1 MGCFPYKTPACHKG
15 CDFIRY
21 FSSTIVTLA
30 CIVLIFYAI
39 GHNYAALPG
48 HPAVHYSLFF
58 FVLVLLGY
66 LEGLQVAILALERV
80 DGASFRTSHP
90 RAFVV
95 HRLSTAQG
103 GLNVQ
108 RFLVG
113 RQFFVVFVVF
123 LCAQLTTFPTLSK
136 DGWPNWL
143 FILIIDTGLV
153 GALVVLAFGQLMPQ
167 LVAATHPVALMNLPG
182 AWSVVQ
188 LALCFESLGVTHF
201 SWLLAAAT
209 KRVCRLSPGGEVLHP
224 VCAPAKRDTDH
235 GKAAAGTKRTD
246 APPPLE
252 LDGVDLESGVESG
265 GGGDGPDEPE
275 SDGSAIG
282 DPSSSAATR
291 NATDG
296 DEMEGSSDR
305 NGANAGE
312 GEEGSEEDDETSRL
326 VRPAW
331 FDEMCVP
338 PDALG
343 LEQQLRDGADRGLA
357 AAGAP
362 SPTAAAQEPHGKA
375 RWLKAASERQPG
387 FRDLFKSWGV
397 TAATDE
403 FPRPGAIMR
412 HLAAR
417 GEPVPRYLLPPRH
430 PQHIPPHVV
439 AFDVVRR
446 NRELRAR
453 LAALEAARV
462 DE

>member
-123 LCAQLTTFPTLSK
+123 LCAQLTTFPTLPK
-136 DGWPNWL
+136 HGWPGWL
-143 FILIIDTGLV
+143 FVLVIDTGLV

-188 LALCFESLGVTHF
+188 LALGFESLGARRKFPRNPFVA
-201 SWLLAAAT
+201 WN
-209 KRVCRLSPGGEVLHP
+209 
-224 VCAPAKRDTDH
+224 D
-235 GKAAAGTKRTD
+235 RTL
-246 APPPLE
+246 P
-252 LDGVDLESGVESG
+252 
-265 GGGDGPDEPE
+265 
-275 SDGSAIG
+275 
-282 DPSSSAATR
+282 
-291 NATDG
+291 
-296 DEMEGSSDR
+296 
-305 NGANAGE
+305 
-312 GEEGSEEDDETSRL
+312 
-326 VRPAW
+326 PAW
-331 FDEMCVP
+331 
-338 PDALG
+338 
-343 LEQQLRDGADRGLA
+343 
-357 AAGAP
+357 
-362 SPTAAAQEPHGKA
+362 
-375 RWLKAASERQPG
+375 
-387 FRDLFKSWGV
+387 
-397 TAATDE
+397 
-403 FPRPGAIMR
+403 
-412 HLAAR
+412 
-417 GEPVPRYLLPPRH
+417 
-430 PQHIPPHVV
+430 
-439 AFDVVRR
+439 
-446 NRELRAR
+446 
-453 LAALEAARV
+453 
-462 DE
+462 